1 MRWSNV
7 IDAAN
12 PANVPR
18 EVFYRDQAFMPLE
31 PCTDSQ
37 QTYLLALMRDTGSD
51 PAEVFGDGFASIEAL
66 SCWAAS
72 WAIAE
77 LRDLRHHQA
86 HADAEA
92 KRLMGAIMRERI
104 EQLPVRRCDS
114 CGEDRPHRVVSAVLI
129 CMACKAVVE

>member
-1 MRWSNV
+1 MRWSSV

-92 KRLMGAIMRERI
+92 KRLMGAIMRERL
-104 EQLPVRRCDS
+104 EQLPVRRCRS

>member
-1 MRWSNV
+1 MRWSDV

-18 EVFYRDQAFMPLE
+18 IVFYREQSFMPLE
-31 PCTDSQ
+31 PCSDSQ
-37 QTYLLALMRDTGSD
+37 QAYLMALLRETRSD
-51 PAEVFGDGFASIEAL
+51 PAEFFGDGFAGIEAL
-66 SCWAAS
+66 SSWSAS

-77 LRDLRHHQA
+77 LRDLRHHQE

-92 KRLMGAIMRERI
+92 KRLMGAIMRERM
-104 EQLPVRRCDS
+104 EQLPVRRCEA

-129 CMACKAVVE
+129 CMACKAVSE